1 MMKEAFV
8 AVVVI
13 GCPLLW
19 TMMIVPLIAK
29 LFGVPIK
36 IGSLPIHRQDQRLG
50 KKQSF
55 WFGGLLGWG
64 VGLSLLGGLVQRFID
79 QTRSTLPSLLLA
91 IAASLMIGGI
101 ASMLDWTYP
110 LNRE

>member
-1 MMKEAFV
+1 MNTILLIL
-8 AVVVI
+8 AVI
-13 GCPLLW
+13 ACPLLW
-19 TMMIVPLIAK
+19 TMMIVPLIAR
-29 LFGVPIK
+29 LFGIPVK

-50 KKQSF
+50 KTQSF

-64 VGLSLLGGLVQRFID
+64 VGLSLLGGFLQRFID

-91 IAASLMIGGI
+91 IAASLMIGGV